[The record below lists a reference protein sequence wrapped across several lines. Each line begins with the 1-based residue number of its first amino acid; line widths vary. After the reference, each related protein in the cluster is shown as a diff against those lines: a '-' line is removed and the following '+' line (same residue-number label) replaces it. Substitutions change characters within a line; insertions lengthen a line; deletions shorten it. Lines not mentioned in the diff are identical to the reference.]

1 MKDLILGGSVFIPG
15 IALILFLGFFLWL
28 SIRAIYI
35 GLVMRNE
42 YAGSLFDISMLFF
55 CILIIHVIANL

>member
-55 CILIIHVIANL
+55 AY